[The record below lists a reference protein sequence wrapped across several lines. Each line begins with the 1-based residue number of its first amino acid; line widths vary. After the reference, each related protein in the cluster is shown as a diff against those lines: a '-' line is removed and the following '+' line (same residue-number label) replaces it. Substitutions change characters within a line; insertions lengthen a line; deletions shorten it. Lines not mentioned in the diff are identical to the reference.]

1 MNIASGSLG
10 KDGLSLF
17 FQQVMRSPAPAYV
30 NVVMREDV
38 CECALHVSQRFAFL
52 FLPDSPI
59 VRASKIQIVRSSIPV
74 CWCGAVALQLCRME
88 GKTARKVRCRL
99 SRMHIVCDSPNSEA
113 CCIGKTV

>member
-10 KDGLSLF
+10 KDGLPLF
-17 FQQVMRSPAPAYV
+17 FQQLMRSPAPAYV

-38 CECALHVSQRFAFL
+38 CEYALHVSQRFAFL

-74 CWCGAVALQLCRME
+74 CWCGAVALQLAGC
-88 GKTARKVRCRL
+88 KVKPREKCA
-99 SRMHIVCDSPNSEA
+99 VD
-113 CCIGKTV
+113 